1 MTTPSDPVTTTPGGI
16 VRHYW
21 RVVGGRWRQLVIPV
35 VLTTLANAA
44 EGLSLALIIPLTKAF
59 SEDSFAFIDDSW
71 ALGWMS
77 RMVPDS
83 ITDPALRDAWLLG
96 LLFGM
101 LILGRM
107 CKVGFEYASRLDA
120 VKRAGRYRVLIGQET
135 FGRVLS
141 FGRQYFDR
149 QVLGRIDTEVN
160 WSSSLLNL
168 LAAAEGMFRCG
179 LALAVRGTVMFA
191 MSVPLVQWG
200 VGAINK
206 AVRRISQEGLEVER
220 EIRSQMIDILGTIP
234 LVKAYS
240 QEKTEADRYGLALHQ
255 MERVAVRRDGIG
267 WRSSGTRWRR
277 SRSSSP
283 CSWPKES

>member
-1 MTTPSDPVTTTPGGI
+1 M
-16 VRHYW
+16 RHYW

-77 RMVPDS
+77 RTVPDS
-83 ITDPALRDAWLLG
+83 VTDPALRDAWLLG
-96 LLFGM
+96 LLLGM

-107 CKVGFEYASRLDA
+107 CKVGFEYASRLYA
-120 VKRAGRYRVLIGQET
+120 VKRAERYRVLIGQET

-149 QVLGRIDTEVN
+149 QALGRIDTEVN

-179 LALAVRGTVMFA
+179 LALAVKGTVMFA
-191 MSVPLVQWG
+191 MAVPLVQWG

-220 EIRSQMIDILGTIP
+220 EIRLQMIDILGTIA

-267 WRSSGTRWRR
+267 WWSSGTRWRR
-277 SRSSSP
+277 ARSSSP

>member
-1 MTTPSDPVTTTPGGI
+1 
-16 VRHYW
+16 
-21 RVVGGRWRQLVIPV
+21 
-35 VLTTLANAA
+35 
-44 EGLSLALIIPLTKAF
+44 
-59 SEDSFAFIDDSW
+59 
-71 ALGWMS
+71 
-77 RMVPDS
+77 MVPDS
-83 ITDPALRDAWLLG
+83 IADPAIREAWLLG
-96 LLFGM
+96 LLFGV
-101 LILGRM
+101 LILGR
-107 CKVGFEYASRLDA
+107 VGMLAFEYTAGLYTA
-120 VKRAGRYRVLIGQET
+120 KRGERYRVLIGQET

-179 LALAVRGTVMFA
+179 LALAVKGTVMFA